1 MKAAV
6 WYRRRDIRIEEFAD
20 PPTPGENEVKIQ
32 VRWCGICGTDLE
44 EYMHGPFFI
53 PVGKP
58 DPLTGRMAP
67 MILGHEFVGT
77 VVEIGSGVSDL
88 NIGDVVSPDTLIHCG
103 KCYWC
108 QRHFVNRCENLAIL
122 GLTTDGGLAE
132 YVNVPRYMCFKLP
145 EGVSPEVGAL
155 AEPTSV
161 AVRANR
167 RVRTSCGETVAVVG
181 AGTIGLLCLQV
192 ARLSGASYVY
202 VVEPANNRREIASRL
217 GATET
222 IDPNSFDPVKTIR
235 ALTNGLGVDV
245 VIEAGGN
252 ENTMQMTPKLARK
265 GGRCV
270 FLGQHNQPVPFNFTP
285 FINNELEL
293 IGSFSHIYDEDFAA
307 AVTLLGDGRINPEPL
322 ITAHISLEDLVEKG
336 FEEFWAHKTRNLKI
350 LVSPQIK

>member
-20 PPTPGENEVKIQ
+20 PPTPVENEVKIQ

-132 YVNVPRYMCFKLP
+132 YVNVPCYMCFKLP
-145 EGVSPEVGAL
+145 ERVSPEVGAL

-192 ARLSGASYVY
+192 ARRSEPLMCMLS
-202 VVEPANNRREIASRL
+202 NRLIIDEKSLHGWERLKQSILIALILLKLFGPSRMVWVWTLSSRL
-217 GATET
+217 VAM
-222 IDPNSFDPVKTIR
+222 KIR
-235 ALTNGLGVDV
+235 C
-245 VIEAGGN
+245 
-252 ENTMQMTPKLARK
+252 R
-265 GGRCV
+265 
-270 FLGQHNQPVPFNFTP
+270 
-285 FINNELEL
+285 
-293 IGSFSHIYDEDFAA
+293 
-307 AVTLLGDGRINPEPL
+307 
-322 ITAHISLEDLVEKG
+322 
-336 FEEFWAHKTRNLKI
+336 
-350 LVSPQIK
+350 